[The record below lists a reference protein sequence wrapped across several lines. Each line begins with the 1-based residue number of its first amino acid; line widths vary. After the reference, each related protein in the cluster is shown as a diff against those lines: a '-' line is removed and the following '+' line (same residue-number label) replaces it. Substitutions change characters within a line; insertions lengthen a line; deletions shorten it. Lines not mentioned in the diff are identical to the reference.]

1 MVLQKRITEL
11 VVSLI
16 LIAVLLPIGIG
27 LVSVMGE
34 MAVSY
39 TVANGTLV
47 TSALKDIVDPTVLL
61 LLTTLIPIIV
71 AISIGMYF
79 LEKKL

>member
-1 MVLQKRITEL
+1 MALQKRIAEL
-11 VVSLI
+11 VVSLVI
-16 LIAVLLPIGIG
+16 IAVLLPIGIG

-34 MAVSY
+34 MTVTYTNASGAQ
-39 TVANGTLV
+39 TVALST
-47 TSALKDIVDPTVLL
+47 IVDPTVLL

>member
-1 MVLQKRITEL
+1 MALQKRIAEL
-11 VVSLI
+11 VVSLVI
-16 LIAVLLPIGIG
+16 IAVLLPIGIG
-27 LVSVMGE
+27 LISVMGE
-34 MAVSY
+34 MTVSF
-39 TVANGTLV
+39 TNASGAQVVPL
-47 TSALKDIVDPTVLL
+47 SRIVDPTVLL